1 MAIEQ
6 TAEEQAHA
14 RWVRD
19 MFGNIAGKY
28 DFVNRIIAVNF
39 DRSWRKVLVKKLQP
53 ELSRADGLVLDIAC
67 GTGDLSLELQQN
79 ARAKIVGTDFCRPMM
94 TVAQEKTR
102 QANLNISYVEGD
114 GMNLPFADDKFDAVT
129 ASFGLR
135 NFANWQ
141 QGLDEMR
148 RVLKPG
154 GRLAILEFA
163 VPTLPGF
170 REVYNVYFDRVLP
183 FVGGAISGNLA
194 GYKHLNRSVRKF
206 PDQTGFSKLIR
217 ETGFDAVEYQNLMTG
232 ICAIYLGTKR

>member
-1 MAIEQ
+1 MQ
-6 TAEEQAHA
+6 QSVQEQAHG

-19 MFGNIAGKY
+19 MFGNIATRY
-28 DFVNRIIAVNF
+28 DFINRVIAVNF
-39 DRSWRKVLVKKLQP
+39 DRSWRKLVVKKLQP
-53 ELSRADGLVLDIAC
+53 ELQKPDGLVLDIAC
-67 GTGDLSLELQQN
+67 GTGDLSLELQKNSKAQ
-79 ARAKIVGTDFCRPMM
+79 IVGTDFCRPMM
-94 TVAQEKTR
+94 TVAQEKT
-102 QANLNISYVEGD
+102 QKSNLKIPYIEAD
-114 GMNLPFADDKFDAVT
+114 GMNLPFADNKFDAVT

-163 VPTLPGF
+163 IPTLPVF

-183 FVGGAISGNLA
+183 FVGGALSGNLA
-194 GYKHLNRSVRKF
+194 GYKHLNNSVRKF
-206 PDQTGFSKLIR
+206 PDQTGFSEMIR
-217 ETGFDAVEYQNLMTG
+217 KTGFDAVEYQNLMTG